1 MKKNTNYNF
10 VFVFYDVDQK
20 RCHKLFKICKKY
32 LIHYQRSIFK
42 GNISPANI
50 IKIKKEIQ
58 KVTKEN
64 DFVCIIKMQGSFVFE
79 EEIIAGEKSSDLFV

>member
-1 MKKNTNYNF
+1 MKKNVNYNF